1 MEELTPDMEKLTPLW
16 KNYKIVTEGLNEALK
31 YDFRKILN
39 NQVLM
44 PVETSV
50 GDQTEISFEWRA
62 LDVGREKLVGVVN
75 TYQEA
80 APMTYIEIHLLRD
93 NKHVY
98 TYDSSCRYGTNTC
111 FTWESDSGKWRCL
124 HFIDGELDH
133 DHSSPEFDGEIEFPK
148 ENKLTVSKEWD

>member
-1 MEELTPDMEKLTPLW
+1 MSDSETLLPVWD
-16 KNYKIVTEGLNEALK
+16 NYKIVTEGLNEALK

-111 FTWESDSGKWRCL
+111 LTWESDSGKWRSL
-124 HFIDGELDH
+124 NFINGRLD
-133 DHSSPEFDGEIEFPK
+133 DMNSCPEFGGEICAPK